1 MDIFFQ
7 IWIFSS
13 KYIYARNVFVY
24 KDKNGNINKDIKCKN
39 LADLIEP
46 IASAKA
52 DELIKEDYY
61 IRMRS
66 FSYYII

>member
-1 MDIFFQ
+1 MITCTDY
-7 IWIFSS
+7 S
-13 KYIYARNVFVY
+13 RNVFVY

-52 DELIKEDYY
+52 DFNKYKL
-61 IRMRS
+61 
-66 FSYYII
+66 